1 MFELDNVVVLE
12 TVEQISLLPEQVNTL
27 FAQGF
32 PFDDLESNQL
42 VLALVKCLIHSAE
55 CSMT

>member
-1 MFELDNVVVLE
+1 VFELDNVVVLE

-32 PFDDLESNQL
+32 PFDDL
-42 VLALVKCLIHSAE
+42 
-55 CSMT
+55 